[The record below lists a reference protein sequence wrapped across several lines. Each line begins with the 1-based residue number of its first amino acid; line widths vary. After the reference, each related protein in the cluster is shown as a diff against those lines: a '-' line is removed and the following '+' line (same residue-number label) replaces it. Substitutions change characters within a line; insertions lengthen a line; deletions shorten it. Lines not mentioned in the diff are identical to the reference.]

1 MCSFGET
8 LFIKDTKYFI
18 AWGFPDGALEKNLPA
33 NMQEVQ
39 EWRLDHLGWEDPLE
53 NKMAIHSSILAQ
65 KIPQTKGPGG
75 LQFTGS

>member
-33 NMQEVQ
+33 NAGGARVKAGSPG
-39 EWRLDHLGWEDPLE
+39 LGR
-53 NKMAIHSSILAQ
+53 S
-65 KIPQTKGPGG
+65 PGE
-75 LQFTGS
+75 